1 MLIDYQ
7 KICEDIFQNLTPRK
21 RQILEKRFGVT
32 GENPSTLQAIGDEL
46 DITRERVRQIEN
58 DAFNMIR
65 ETQKAQ
71 LEKPFQRFFDYFEE
85 YGGLREETKLLEELG
100 EGKFQNHVLLLLNL
114 GNDFN
119 KLKETNNF
127 FPFWTPEI
135 NNIKKAQ
142 DVIENI
148 IKEFKKSEA
157 LMEIEEVGQKIT
169 FNLQVPILV
178 SYIDISKFVFQSPSG
193 YYGLV
198 EWPEINP
205 RGIKDEAYLVLKNE
219 NKPIH
224 FVKIAQLIS
233 DLPFVSKNIL
243 PESVHNELIRNDRF
257 VLIGRGIYALK
268 EWGYESGTVKDII
281 KKVLKKS
288 KKALNSKEIIKKVLE
303 QRQVKEST
311 ILLNLQDKKFFQKDK
326 KGKYNLF
333 KK

>member
-257 VLIGRGIYALK
+257 VLIGRGIYA
-268 EWGYESGTVKDII
+268 
-281 KKVLKKS
+281 
-288 KKALNSKEIIKKVLE
+288 
-303 QRQVKEST
+303 
-311 ILLNLQDKKFFQKDK
+311 
-326 KGKYNLF
+326 
-333 KK
+333 